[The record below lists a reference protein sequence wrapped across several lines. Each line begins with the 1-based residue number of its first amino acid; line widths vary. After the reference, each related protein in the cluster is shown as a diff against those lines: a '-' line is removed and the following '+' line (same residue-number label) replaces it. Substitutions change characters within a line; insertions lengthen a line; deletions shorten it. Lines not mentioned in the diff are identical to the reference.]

1 MNVRRLA
8 LGLSLAVAAFAVG
21 APALVRAEDAPAAAP
36 TSAKRWTLDF
46 SHGPLRRVLV
56 DNGSGK
62 DSTYLYMTMKVGNKT
77 GLARPW
83 RGLVTAK
90 VDTKA
95 EPYVAG
101 GFPIA
106 LDAIRRQEHN
116 KGLIAIEDTTF
127 RSGDEGKIPDGTT
140 YDLVA
145 IFGPVDAGW
154 ATFRVDV
161 FGLVNPIALLK
172 VLKYGDKQVVQEAAY
187 QERNEKVMAELA
199 AAAKASGSDIP
210 RPTAEYQ
217 DVLERR
223 SYMMEYRRKGDEFRP
238 DDDPIEF
245 VRERW
250 EVIGE
255 PKVLPTR

>member
-1 MNVRRLA
+1 MNVRRFALA
-8 LGLSLAVAAFAVG
+8 LSLAVAAFAVG
-21 APALVRAEDAPAAAP
+21 VPAPVRAEDAPAP
-36 TSAKRWTLDF
+36 STAKRWTLDF

-56 DNGSGK
+56 DDGSGREN
-62 DSTYLYMTMKVGNKT
+62 TYLYMTMKLGNRT
-77 GLARPW
+77 GLPRPW
-83 RGLVTAK
+83 RGLVQAK
-90 VDTKA
+90 VDTRT

-101 GFPIA
+101 GFPLA
-106 LDAIRRQEHN
+106 LENVRRQERN
-116 KGLIAIEDTTF
+116 KDLIALEDTTS
-127 RSGDEGKIPDGTT
+127 RSGDEGKIPDGAT

-154 ATFRVDV
+154 AHFRIDV

-187 QERNEKVMAELA
+187 RERNEKVLAELA
-199 AAAKASGSDIP
+199 ATAKASGSDVP
-210 RPTAEYQ
+210 KPTSEYQ

-223 SYMMEYRRKGDEFRP
+223 SYVMEFSRKGDEFRP

-245 VRERW
+245 IRERW
-250 EVIGE
+250 EVLGD